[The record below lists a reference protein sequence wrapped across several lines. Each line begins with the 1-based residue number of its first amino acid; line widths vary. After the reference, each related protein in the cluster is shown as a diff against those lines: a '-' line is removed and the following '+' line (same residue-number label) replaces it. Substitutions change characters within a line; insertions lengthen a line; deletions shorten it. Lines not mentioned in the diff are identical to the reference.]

1 MFKDNIAK
9 QIIDFQ
15 KSAFDNSYGA
25 VVMLQ
30 DQAQAAFN
38 TLLEQSPWV
47 PRESKNAIDG
57 WIQVC
62 KTGRDEYKSLV
73 DDGFDKMTDLCPTDN
88 KPATRTKSPKAKQA
102 A

>member
-15 KSAFDNSYGA
+15 KSAFDNSFGA

-30 DQAQAAFN
+30 DQAQVAFN
-38 TLLEQSPWV
+38 TMLEQAPWV

-57 WIQVC
+57 WIQTC
-62 KTGRDEYKSLV
+62 KTGRNEYKSLV
-73 DDGFDKMTDLCPTDN
+73 DDGFDKLAGLCSTD
-88 KPATRTKSPKAKQA
+88 KKSATKAKSPKAK
-102 A
+102 